1 MIFTHLGFG
10 ALGLVAWVSY
20 VVTGLD
26 WLAWTGVGLLMPGIG
41 LGICTVTLWA
51 PYPTPPAHGM
61 PVTDDAGPGGAG
73 PVGGMLAAPP
83 ENAIGDRLTDEG
95 LAKALASEAHASRLI
110 NEALAG
116 LPAQAGTRAEVPAA
130 SRPADP
136 GRPWHR
142 RRGHLR
148 ARGDH
153 RHQRTLGC
161 PGPGRL
167 SSRPWSGPRWRWSG
181 LACSGRRPPARWPRA
196 GVPALLF
203 EQFGLGHDRG
213 SSHGATRIFRY
224 SYPDPCYV
232 EMAVRASEA
241 WAALAADAG
250 EELLVR
256 TGGLDAGPGAE
267 DCADALAECGV
278 EHAWLTGAQVRD
290 RFPGIGA
297 RPGERMLFQPDSG
310 VCLAGRTV
318 AALQRLARRDG
329 AAIRAGTPVL
339 GIEAGRDQVLLRTAA
354 GEVTARAAVI
364 TAGPWAQGVLAGALP
379 QAPRLTATVQQVR
392 YFAPRDPAAPW
403 PTLIE
408 WPPRGPV
415 LVRGARGRRCPR
427 GEGGRAHPRPARWTR
442 RTARSRRSTRRWK
455 REAAGYVRDRL
466 PGLDPAGLAAET
478 CLYTMTADE
487 DFVLDRAGPLVVGGG
502 CSGHAFKFGPLL
514 GEFLA
519 GLALGQDIP
528 VPRERFALRRPSL
541 AAS

>member
-1 MIFTHLGFG
+1 VERTEVAVVG
-10 ALGLVAWVSY
+10 A
-20 VVTGLD
+20 
-26 WLAWTGVGLLMPGIG
+26 GLLGSA
-41 LGICTVTLWA
+41 TART
-51 PYPTPPAHGM
+51 
-61 PVTDDAGPGGAG
+61 
-73 PVGGMLAAPP
+73 LAA
-83 ENAIGDRLTDEG
+83 R
-95 LAKALASEAHASRLI
+95 
-110 NEALAG
+110 
-116 LPAQAGTRAEVPAA
+116 
-130 SRPADP
+130 
-136 GRPWHR
+136 
-142 RRGHLR
+142 
-148 ARGDH
+148 
-153 RHQRTLGC
+153 
-161 PGPGRL
+161 
-167 SSRPWSGPRWRWSG
+167 
-181 LACSGRRPPARWPRA
+181 
-196 GVPALLF
+196 GVPVLLF

-241 WAALAADAG
+241 WARLSADAG

-256 TGGLDAGPGAE
+256 TGGLDAGPGAG

-290 RFPGIGA
+290 RFGGIGA

-318 AALQRLARRDG
+318 AALQRLAGRDG

-354 GEVTARAAVI
+354 DEVTARTAVI

-379 QAPRLTATVQQVR
+379 QAPRLTVTVQQVR
-392 YFAPRDPAAPW
+392 YYAPRDPAASW

-408 WPPRGPV
+408 WPPEGLCWYAVPAVGGAPGVKVAAHIPGRLVDPRDGPFT
-415 LVRGARGRRCPR
+415 
-427 GEGGRAHPRPARWTR
+427 EIDPALEE
-442 RTARSRRSTRRWK
+442 
-455 REAAGYVRDRL
+455 EAAGYVRDRL

-478 CLYTMTADE
+478 CLYTMTSDE
-487 DFVLDRAGPLVVGGG
+487 DFVLDRAGPLVIGGG

-519 GLALGQDIP
+519 DLALGQDIP

-541 AAS
+541 TVS